1 MSTALLIP
9 YLGHFFVTVLKLFSY
24 RKINKY
30 RQMRSGTNRFVHLGW
45 RWRERAD
52 WFHLNRFTVV
62 LTEVFFCQGDSPYQ
76 GGVFFLTIHFPTDY
90 PFKPPKVRAP
100 SFSPAMLLDLLSH
113 RADNLHHCATFHTY
127 TAAHP
132 LIHFKVIRGR
142 KGSEMVWGAEY
153 TLDGSL
159 VCHTASLGSPV
170 QGRSTNT
177 VCLVGRLYNLP
188 YILYTCVIQ
197 AVAACLEDKLF
208 TFVLRHFCPRSGL
221 SWTRVPGSL
230 ADLISK

>member
-1 MSTALLIP
+1 MFSALNASEIMSNALFIP
-9 YLGHFFVTVLKLFSY
+9 YLGHFFVTALKLFSY

-30 RQMRSGTNRFVHLGW
+30 RQMRSGTNQFVQLGW
-45 RWRERAD
+45 RWQERAD

-100 SFSPAMLLDLLSH
+100 SFSPAMLLDLPSH

-132 LIHFKVIRGR
+132 HGR
-142 KGSEMVWGAEY
+142 PLNHLSI
-153 TLDGSL
+153 L
-159 VCHTASLGSPV
+159 
-170 QGRSTNT
+170 RSYEARKEVRWCEGQST
-177 VCLVGRLYNLP
+177 P
-188 YILYTCVIQ
+188 
-197 AVAACLEDKLF
+197 
-208 TFVLRHFCPRSGL
+208 
-221 SWTRVPGSL
+221 WTGH
-230 ADLISK
+230 